1 MRYQTNDK
9 SVLRSRLETVRRG
22 LSTADRDRAGT
33 GYVLICGDVP
43 EIRAAAVL
51 CCYSSFGTEPP
62 TGPLL
67 DWLAGRRVRVLLPV
81 LRPDLDLD
89 WAEYTGPGGLAE
101 PRRGPREPV
110 GPRLGVAAIEQADV
124 VIAPGLAVDRSGVR
138 LGRGGGSYDR
148 ALVRARPDAFLAVL
162 LYEGELVDRL
172 PHEPHD
178 RRVHAAITPAGLHR
192 VGG

>member
-1 MRYQTNDK
+1 MRYQSNDK
-9 SVLRSRLETVRRG
+9 SVLRSRLETARRG

-43 EIRAAAVL
+43 EIRAAAVV

-67 DWLAGRRVRVLLPV
+67 DWLAGRRMRILLPV

-101 PRRGPREPV
+101 SRRGPREPV
-110 GPRLGVAAIEQADV
+110 GPRRQMRHPPAVHEQQQDDRRADPV
-124 VIAPGLAVDRSGVR
+124 QGLRRPAPGRGRIERHEVPSECWRNSNRVR
-138 LGRGGGSYDR
+138 
-148 ALVRARPDAFLAVL
+148 
-162 LYEGELVDRL
+162 
-172 PHEPHD
+172 
-178 RRVHAAITPAGLHR
+178 
-192 VGG
+192 